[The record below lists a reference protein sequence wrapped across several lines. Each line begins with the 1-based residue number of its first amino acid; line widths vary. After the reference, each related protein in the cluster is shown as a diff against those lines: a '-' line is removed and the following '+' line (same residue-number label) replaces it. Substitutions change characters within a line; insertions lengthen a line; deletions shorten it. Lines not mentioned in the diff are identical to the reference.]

1 MAWQRQE
8 EGRARQGKAKAGKAR
23 QSNNAMTSVEK
34 IWPRR
39 RISNQNK
46 IYEVIVKSVLTC
58 SMSFFISIHFISIP
72 RLKILEN
79 LSIQQAYPEAEH
91 WP

>member
-58 SMSFFISIHFISIP
+58 SMLF
-72 RLKILEN
+72 L
-79 LSIQQAYPEAEH
+79 
-91 WP
+91 